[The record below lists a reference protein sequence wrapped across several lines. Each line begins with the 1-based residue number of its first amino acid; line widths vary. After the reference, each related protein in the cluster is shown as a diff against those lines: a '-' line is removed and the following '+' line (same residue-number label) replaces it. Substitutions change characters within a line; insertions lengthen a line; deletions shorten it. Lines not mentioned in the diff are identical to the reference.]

1 MADKTPKKPNF
12 IWRSILRD
20 GKGVDKKDVIKGYSL
35 RNFFRLYFRRIS
47 NIMTIN
53 LFYIFGN
60 FPVLFLFLALSGY
73 FSNLSS
79 EPASP
84 FFSVLYGI
92 KTAGGTNPAFGVLF
106 GAWGKMAET
115 AAPTV
120 TTYIL
125 LGIGALFI
133 ITFGLVNV
141 GCTYLIRETV
151 RGEHIF
157 IFDDFFSAI
166 KNNFGKGL
174 LFGIIDCAML
184 FACGYSIMWYYV
196 NYNTYY
202 ILFFCSIFMTAVYL
216 FLRVYMYLMIVTFDM
231 KFTKMLKNSFIFSI
245 LNLGKNVIALL
256 ACIALCVLAFMG
268 STLFMPIG
276 IIIAILILFST
287 MTYIAV
293 YAGYPKVEKLM
304 IDPYYKNNPKE
315 AEEAEEGARAD
326 IPERTGKG
334 HIENDED

>member
-106 GAWGKMAET
+106 
-115 AAPTV
+115 
-120 TTYIL
+120 
-125 LGIGALFI
+125 
-133 ITFGLVNV
+133 
-141 GCTYLIRETV
+141 
-151 RGEHIF
+151 
-157 IFDDFFSAI
+157 
-166 KNNFGKGL
+166 
-174 LFGIIDCAML
+174 
-184 FACGYSIMWYYV
+184 
-196 NYNTYY
+196 
-202 ILFFCSIFMTAVYL
+202 
-216 FLRVYMYLMIVTFDM
+216 
-231 KFTKMLKNSFIFSI
+231 
-245 LNLGKNVIALL
+245 
-256 ACIALCVLAFMG
+256 
-268 STLFMPIG
+268 
-276 IIIAILILFST
+276 
-287 MTYIAV
+287 
-293 YAGYPKVEKLM
+293 
-304 IDPYYKNNPKE
+304 
-315 AEEAEEGARAD
+315 
-326 IPERTGKG
+326 
-334 HIENDED
+334 